1 MDSFNFLRGIGAD
14 FGGFIQFQSS
24 PAILSVSLITT
35 ILGVLLLW
43 FFRHKN
49 GSSVTLPPGNLGFP
63 FIGETIPFLR
73 ALRSETPQTFFDERV
88 KKFGNIFKTSLTGH
102 PTVVVNGP
110 AGNKLLLSNEE
121 KLVHSSTPES
131 FVKLFGQDSVLTK
144 RGEEHRIFR
153 AALARFLRPQALQ
166 GYVSKMNSE
175 IQHHMNQKWK
185 GQHQV
190 KVLPL
195 VRALIFNIA
204 SIFFFSIIDEH
215 LQEQLHSLLE
225 TILVGSLSVPLDFP
239 GTRFRKALEARS
251 KLDEILSSLIKKRRS
266 DLLRSTSD
274 NQDLLSVLLTF
285 KDERGNPLTDKEI
298 LDNFSV
304 MLHGSYETSV
314 SPTVLVFKLLFS
326 NPDCYEKVVQEQL
339 GILGNKKEG
348 EEISWNDLKDMKYTW
363 QVIQETLRIFPP
375 AFGTFRKA
383 ITDIHYDGYTIPKGW
398 KIFWSPYTTHGKEE
412 YFNEPD
418 KFMPSRFEEGKY
430 VAPYTFL
437 PFGAGLRVCPGW
449 EFAKTEILLFVHHF
463 VTTFS
468 SYIPIDPK
476 EKISGDP
483 FPPLPTNGFSMKLF
497 SRS

>member
-1 MDSFNFLRGIGAD
+1 MESFNFPRGGV
-14 FGGFIQFQSS
+14 IQLGYS
-24 PAILSVSLITT
+24 PAILSLTLAP
-35 ILGVLLLW
+35 ILAILLLF
-43 FFRHKN
+43 FFRYTHR
-49 GSSVTLPPGNLGFP
+49 SSVKLPPGNLGFP
-63 FIGETIPFLR
+63 FIGETIQLMR
-73 ALRSETPQTFFDERV
+73 ALRTETPQTFFDERV
-88 KKFGNIFKTSLTGH
+88 KKFGHVFKTSLIGY
-102 PTVVVNGP
+102 PTVVLSGP
-110 AGNKLLLSNEE
+110 AGNRLLLSNEE
-121 KLVHSSTPES
+121 KLVHSSSPKSTL
-131 FVKLFGQDSVLTK
+131 KLFGQDSVLTK

-166 GYVSKMNSE
+166 GYVAKMNSE

-185 GQHQV
+185 GKHQV

-204 SIFFFSIIDEH
+204 SSFFFGITDEH
-215 LQEQLHSLLE
+215 LQERLHNLLE
-225 TILVGSLSVPLDFP
+225 AILLGSMSVPLDFP

-339 GILGNKKEG
+339 GILCNKKEG
-348 EEISWNDLKDMKYTW
+348 EEISWNDLKTMKYTW
-363 QVIQETLRIFPP
+363 QVVQETMRMFPP
-375 AFGTFRKA
+375 VFGSYRKA

-412 YFNEPD
+412 YFNEAD

-437 PFGAGLRVCPGW
+437 PFGA
-449 EFAKTEILLFVHHF
+449 
-463 VTTFS
+463 
-468 SYIPIDPK
+468 
-476 EKISGDP
+476 
-483 FPPLPTNGFSMKLF
+483 
-497 SRS
+497 